1 MEQIDIHHVPYIATR
16 RGYRATYS
24 IRLFPIDTQKWQR
37 WPCSILISRLE
48 YVLLYC
54 FDFDPRTIQ
63 RKMEFCLFVL
73 FCFPPN
79 PFCYCAGS
87 SLVLKSIHTCSTEF
101 KNNIR
106 SKTCR
111 SCSQFFSICRS
122 VVELI
127 IPRHY
132 HIIVMDYQY
141 YLSVLLPCKS
151 QNICY
156 MRWTGVVVSLTI
168 LRRFLPF
175 N

>member
-1 MEQIDIHHVPYIATR
+1 
-16 RGYRATYS
+16 
-24 IRLFPIDTQKWQR
+24 
-37 WPCSILISRLE
+37 
-48 YVLLYC
+48 
-54 FDFDPRTIQ
+54 
-63 RKMEFCLFVL
+63 MEFCLFVL

-156 MRWTGVVVSLTI
+156 MRWTGGCRIANHPPPLSSIQLI
-168 LRRFLPF
+168 DQFDNNSHARIYKQK
-175 N
+175 